1 MTPSRLLS
9 ALILVLGAATLLAA
23 AATVLAQ
30 PPSAVY
36 VSPFAP
42 AVTDNLRA
50 LYSAGRAAGMRG
62 GVFSKVGDSITV
74 NYAFM
79 HPLGWGTFDLGA
91 YTDLQPVIDHF
102 HDAITDADGGTSFTR
117 DSRAADVGWSAWGA
131 LEPALVDPEAGCL
144 EDETPLDCEY
154 RQALPAF
161 ALIMFGTNDASYRSV
176 AEFRADMERI
186 VQTTLDWG
194 IIPILS
200 TIPMRPEIPDVV
212 AVYNAAIAELTADYR
227 LPLWDYAYVMAS
239 LPNFGLA
246 RDNLHPSSPPS
257 YRPQEAAIF
266 TPEYLQYGYNVRNL
280 TALQLLDAVWRTV
293 DPDAS

>member
-1 MTPSRLLS
+1 MTPFRLLS
-9 ALILVLGAATLLAA
+9 ALLALGVAAVLAA
-23 AATVLAQ
+23 AALAQ
-30 PPSAVY
+30 PPAAY

-42 AVTDNLRA
+42 AVADNLRA
-50 LYSAGRAAGMRG
+50 IYSAGRAAGMRG

-74 NYAFM
+74 NYAFLY
-79 HPLGWGTFDLGA
+79 PLGWGTLDLGP

-102 HDAITDADGGTSFTR
+102 RFATTDADGGTSFTR
-117 DSRAADVGWSAWGA
+117 ESRAADVGWAAWGV
-131 LEPALVDPEAGCL
+131 LEPALADPEAGCM
-144 EDETPLDCEY
+144 EGESPLNCEY
-154 RQALPAF
+154 RQAQPAF
-161 ALIMFGTNDASYRSV
+161 ALIMFGTNDASYRTV

-186 VQTTLDWG
+186 LRTTLDWG
-194 IIPILS
+194 VIPILS
-200 TIPMRPEIPDVV
+200 TIPMRPEIPDVI
-212 AVYNAAIAELTADYR
+212 AAYNAEIADLTADYR

-239 LPNFGLA
+239 LPNSGLA
-246 RDNLHPSSPPS
+246 RDNVHPSSPPS